1 MPETKVLMLPVDEVC
16 PDPSQPRQM
25 FDKDDLERMTA
36 SIAARGVL
44 QPIRVRWDDQRAS
57 WVIISGEC
65 RWRASKLAG
74 LATVPCLPV
83 EGELSETDLLADQ
96 IIENTVRNSLKPLE
110 LARALAKLKALK
122 GCTSQMLAKELGIS
136 GGAISKAEAL
146 LSLPEEIQ
154 AMVDDGRVP
163 ESTAYEISRLPNEEG
178 KHELARSVAAKKL
191 GRDGVAEAVRQVI
204 GKKVVRPKAG
214 RLSCKLDGGISVT
227 VSSGQPLTWDDL
239 LAALDQIRK
248 QAKKMYDDGKDV
260 SALARLLRAS

>member
-1 MPETKVLMLPVDEVC
+1 MPEATLLMIAVDEVC

-25 FDKDDLERMTA
+25 FDKDDLDRMTA
-36 SIAARGVL
+36 SIAARGIL

-65 RWRASKLAG
+65 RWRAAKQVG

-110 LARALAKLKALK
+110 LARSLAKLKALK
-122 GCTSQMLAKELGIS
+122 GCTSQTLARELGIS
-136 GGAISKAEAL
+136 GGAITKAEAL

-163 ESTAYEISRLPNEEG
+163 ESVGYEISRMPDEQG
-178 KHELARSVAAKKL
+178 QRELAYSVAA
-191 GRDGVAEAVRQVI
+191 GQMNRDHVAEVVRQKI
-204 GKKVVRPKAG
+204 GRKDVRPKAG

-227 VSSGQPLTWDDL
+227 VSSGDPLTWDEL
-239 LAALDQIRK
+239 IGALDQIRK
-248 QAKKMYDDGKDV
+248 QAKRLYEDGKDI

>member
-1 MPETKVLMLPVDEVC
+1 MPEPTLLMIAVDEIY
-16 PDPSQPRQM
+16 PDPSQPRQA
-25 FDKDDLERMTA
+25 FDKEDLERMAA
-36 SIAARGVL
+36 SIAARGIL
-44 QPIRVRWDDQRAS
+44 QPLRVRLDDQRSS

-74 LATVPCLPV
+74 LSTVPCLPV

-96 IIENTVRNSLKPLE
+96 IIENTVRNSLKPME

-122 GCTSQMLAKELGIS
+122 GCTSQILARELGIS
-136 GGAISKAEAL
+136 GGAITKAEAL
-146 LSLPEEIQ
+146 LSLPDEIQ

-163 ESTAYEISRLPNEEG
+163 ESAGYEISRMPDERG
-178 KHELARSVAAKKL
+178 QRQLADSVAAGRL
-191 GRDGVAEAVRQVI
+191 SRDGVAEAVRQQI
-204 GKKVVRPKAG
+204 GRKEVRPKAG

-227 VSSGQPLTWDDL
+227 VSSGDPLTWDDL

-248 QAKKMYDDGKDV
+248 QAKKMCEDGKEI

>member
-1 MPETKVLMLPVDEVC
+1 MPETTLLMLAVDDIC

-25 FDKDDLERMTA
+25 FDKDDLDRMTA
-36 SIAARGVL
+36 SIAARGIL

-65 RWRASKLAG
+65 RWRAAKLAG
-74 LATVPCLPV
+74 LDSVPCLPV
-83 EGELSETDLLADQ
+83 DGELSETDLLADQ
-96 IIENTVRNSLKPLE
+96 IIENHVRNALKPLE

-122 GCTSQMLAKELGIS
+122 GCTSQALARELGLS
-136 GGAISKAEAL
+136 GGAITKAEAL

-163 ESTAYEISRLPNEEG
+163 ESAGYEISRMPDEQG
-178 KHELARSVAAKKL
+178 QRELAEAVAA
-191 GRDGVAEAVRQVI
+191 GRMSRDHVAEAVRRRI
-204 GKKVVRPKAG
+204 GRKDVRPRAG

-227 VSSGQPLTWDDL
+227 VSSGDPLTWDGL

-248 QAKKMYDDGKDV
+248 QAKKLCDDGKDI

>member
-25 FDKDDLERMTA
+25 FDKDDLDRMTA
-36 SIAARGVL
+36 SIAARGIL
-44 QPIRVRWDDQRAS
+44 QPIRVRFDGQRAS

-65 RWRASKLAG
+65 RWRAAKLAG
-74 LATVPCLPV
+74 LASVPCLPV

-122 GCTSQMLAKELGIS
+122 GCTSQVLAKELGIS
-136 GGAISKAEAL
+136 GGAITKAESL
-146 LSLPEEIQ
+146 LSLPEEIR

-163 ESTAYEISRLPNEEG
+163 ESAGYEISRLPDEQG
-178 KHELARSVAAKKL
+178 QRRLADSVAAGKL
-191 GRDGVAEAVRQVI
+191 GRDGVAEAVRHQI
-204 GKKVVRPKAG
+204 GRKQVRPKAG

-227 VSSGQPLTWDDL
+227 VTSGEPLTWDDL
-239 LAALDQIRK
+239 LAALDHVRK
-248 QAKKMYDDGKDV
+248 QAKKLADDGKDV
-260 SALARLLRAS
+260 TALARLLRAS

>member
-1 MPETKVLMLPVDEVC
+1 MPEATLLMIAAAEVC

-25 FDKDDLERMTA
+25 FDKDDLDRMTA

-65 RWRASKLAG
+65 RWRAAKQAG

-110 LARALAKLKALK
+110 LARSLAKLKALK
-122 GCTSQMLAKELGIS
+122 GCTSQALARELGIS
-136 GGAISKAEAL
+136 GGAITKAEAL

-163 ESTAYEISRLPNEEG
+163 ESAGYEISRMPDEQG
-178 KHELARSVAAKKL
+178 QRELAYSVAA
-191 GRDGVAEAVRQVI
+191 GRMNRDHVAEAVRQKI
-204 GKKVVRPKAG
+204 GRKDVRPKAG
-214 RLSCKLDGGISVT
+214 RISCKLDGGISVT
-227 VSSGQPLTWDDL
+227 VSSGDPLTWNEL
-239 LAALDQIRK
+239 IAALDQIRR
-248 QAKKMYDDGKDV
+248 QAKKLYEDGKDV